1 MCEKK
6 IKFAFVSFFQ
16 VFPSYSGASE
26 VSSSFFNSWPNK
38 NKKFFQVSSKKII
51 KNKKIF
57 SFKINF
63 ENPIKKLVKIN
74 LIAKEIIKYLNN
86 SKKKIIIFEG
96 ASWIGYFY
104 ILKKIL
110 KKKFPNLIFIYH
122 SHNIEYDLRK
132 SKSNFFISF
141 LTKIIEKKIFL
152 SCDIS
157 TVVSKNDYQRITKL
171 YNVKPY
177 ILPNGLTINSILSS
191 KKSDIKLPKKFI
203 FFNGSYLY
211 KPNMFAIDTLI
222 ENIMPKIIKKFP
234 NIKLV
239 ISGGG
244 LKKNI
249 KKKYLINLGILKK
262 KDLVNVIKKSICLAV
277 PLEYGFGTRVKIIE
291 ALCKGVIVVSS
302 KIGIEGISYNVKF
315 PPPFKCTSDH
325 SFANS
330 ILKIMNNKKYKKKA
344 KKNSHKYIKKYSAK
358 LNTEFFIKNNT

>member
-141 LTKIIEKKIFL
+141 LTKVIEKKIFL

-291 ALCKGVIVVSS
+291 ALILGCKVIST
-302 KIGIEGISYNVKF
+302 KKGIEGIDMKF
-315 PPPFKCTSDH
+315 KNSSFKI
-325 SFANS
+325 ANNN
-330 ILKIMNNKKYKKKA
+330 IHFTKLLINELRNNNKVKKKSINYYKNKYNMSLIV
-344 KKNSHKYIKKYSAK
+344 KKFYNE
-358 LNTEFFIKNNT
+358 NF